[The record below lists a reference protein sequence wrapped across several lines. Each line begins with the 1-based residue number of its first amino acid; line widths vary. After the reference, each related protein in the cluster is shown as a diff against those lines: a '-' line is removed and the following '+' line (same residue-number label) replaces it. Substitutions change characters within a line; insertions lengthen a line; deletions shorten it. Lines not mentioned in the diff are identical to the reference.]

1 MYDEIRAR
9 IAPLI
14 ARIEALRGHLEI
26 DAKRARLE
34 ELERQSALPEF
45 WADQA
50 VAGRVLKEKGAIERT
65 VSDWDTLRRQGED
78 LGVLIDLA
86 IEVEDEAAAREA
98 EEGIGALEGALKA
111 LETQRLLRGEFDALA
126 AIVEITPG
134 AGGTDAADWAQLLMR
149 MVTRWAE
156 RRGFQIEVLDVL
168 DGEEAGIKSASLAI
182 RGPYA
187 YGYLQSEIGVHR
199 LVRISPFD
207 NNARRQTAFAALY
220 AYPEIDDDIEVDI
233 NPADLDISTM
243 RSGGAG
249 GQHVNKT
256 ESAVRIVHRPT
267 GVAVRCDAERSQH
280 KNKDRA
286 MKMLKARLFQLE
298 LEKRQAAQDAANA
311 KKMKIDFGSQIRSYV
326 MQPYQQVKDL
336 RTDQTTGDVSRVLDG
351 DLQPFME
358 AWLAARAE
366 GRLGDGVAADAS

>member
-1 MYDEIRAR
+1 M
-9 IAPLI
+9 
-14 ARIEALRGHLEI
+14 
-26 DAKRARLE
+26 
-34 ELERQSALPEF
+34 
-45 WADQA
+45 
-50 VAGRVLKEKGAIERT
+50 
-65 VSDWDTLRRQGED
+65 SDWDTLRRQGED